1 MAALSTPSD
10 VGGKTWS
17 SDGLVGLDLDEGA
30 SSENANKNVWN
41 AWLPSTSLPLG
52 LFVDG
57 DSDDEEKGARARVA
71 GVPGRSRARAREI
84 RARFRRDERRNPP
97 LALRRRTVRFS
108 VSGEKSSLFGVGEPG
123 HKTPRRLN
131 STERFELRMVRPDLD
146 VRDSE
151 WAKRVRG
158 MAEKRAERGDEA
170 DDGAAPENPPPAYED
185 VVAGDAAAAE
195 TATAPRGDAADEAR
209 AAPREAVAKPAG
221 RISWMVG
228 LGRRLRRN
236 VADSARTVARE
247 LREALDES
255 LAEECG
261 SDDDDDARQGDG
273 FFATSHDL
281 ADI

>member
-1 MAALSTPSD
+1 M
-10 VGGKTWS
+10 
-17 SDGLVGLDLDEGA
+17 
-30 SSENANKNVWN
+30 
-41 AWLPSTSLPLG
+41 
-52 LFVDG
+52 
-57 DSDDEEKGARARVA
+57 
-71 GVPGRSRARAREI
+71 
-84 RARFRRDERRNPP
+84 
-97 LALRRRTVRFS
+97 RFS

-131 STERFELRMVRPDLD
+131 STERFELRMIRPDLD

-151 WAKRVRG
+151 WAKRVRS

-185 VVAGDAAAAE
+185 VVAGDAVAAE
-195 TATAPRGDAADEAR
+195 AATAPRGDAADEAR
-209 AAPREAVAKPAG
+209 AAPREAVATPAG